1 MHKTTCRQ
9 RRKLIRKGS
18 DNVGRFFKLPRRCPY
33 CAHKLN
39 KFGQCKNP
47 NCIIGY
53 VPDKKK
59 AMSMATTAET
69 ATTTTEVENEGTTA
83 TTATMGEDA

>member
-1 MHKTTCRQ
+1 M
-9 RRKLIRKGS
+9 
-18 DNVGRFFKLPRRCPY
+18 GRFFKLPKRCLY

-59 AMSMATTAET
+59 AMSMAATETTTENANEERMEST
-69 ATTTTEVENEGTTA
+69 ERESMTTTTS
-83 TTATMGEDA
+83 EDA

>member
-1 MHKTTCRQ
+1 M
-9 RRKLIRKGS
+9 
-18 DNVGRFFKLPRRCPY
+18 GRFFKLPKRCPY

-59 AMSMATTAET
+59 
-69 ATTTTEVENEGTTA
+69 TTA
-83 TTATMGEDA
+83 TENANDGTTTTMGEDA